1 MHPYIYSQFEKL
13 CSSLNMRGRVLEI
26 GASPHHPNLLTLP
39 SLKDASLRIGVGLD
53 GSIGADDYTILHQD
67 AHDLSS
73 FQDQS
78 FDLVISN
85 SMLEHDPQF
94 WVTLQEA
101 HRVLARGGWMMVG
114 VPSFGNKGEIP
125 LSKNILDAIISDPNG
140 KKYLNMF
147 RASSLTLSVHNFPGD
162 FYRFSAQAMKEVILQ
177 GLVEINVISVMQPPR
192 VLGMGRKL

>member
-1 MHPYIYSQFEKL
+1 
-13 CSSLNMRGRVLEI
+13 MRGRVLEI

-53 GSIGADDYTILHQD
+53 GSIDADDYTILHQD